1 MRSSI
6 SPEFATAIASLGSAT
21 TLLRL
26 LEVATM
32 VSLVVV
38 LGVVEALSTTA
49 ATIATALVVARA
61 VVTLLIALIVV
72 IVAAFLLL
80 SSKAWATSHLA
91 LLLLAPVVIP
101 LIVSLREVLVRSL
114 H

>member
-1 MRSSI
+1 MGHRASTGQRASASRPSI
-6 SPEFATAIASLGSAT
+6 AT
-21 TLLRL
+21 T
-26 LEVATM
+26 AWH
-32 VSLVVV
+32 
-38 LGVVEALSTTA
+38 AA
-49 ATIATALVVARA
+49 ATVATALVVARA
-61 VVTLLIALIVV
+61 VVALLIALIVV

-101 LIVSLREVLVRSL
+101 LIVSLREVLGRSL